1 MYMYIQYIHVHVY
14 RNAFNIL
21 QYIISY
27 WLLRNQ
33 NLNYLLMQGVLA
45 HQEYKAEQIVEVHC
59 LKEEQCLMEKA
70 SL

>member
-33 NLNYLLMQGVLA
+33 NLNYNVPVNARCPGSSGIQSRTN
-45 HQEYKAEQIVEVHC
+45 C
-59 LKEEQCLMEKA
+59 
-70 SL
+70 